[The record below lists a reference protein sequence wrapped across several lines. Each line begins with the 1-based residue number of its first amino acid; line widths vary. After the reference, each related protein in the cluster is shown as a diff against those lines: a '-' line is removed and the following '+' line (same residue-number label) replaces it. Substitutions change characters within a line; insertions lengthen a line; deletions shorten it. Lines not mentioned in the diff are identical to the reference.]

1 MGHHQGHEL
10 LPADFLRGP
19 HQVED
24 RMADPRKA
32 AEVILRCTSQAERD
46 PVSCVDDVNV
56 VSNGRSVRLTRRRRR
71 SGLLPFQWLDAL
83 GTGSRNVQP
92 ALDRCP
98 GAAWRRILRN
108 QDGDPGSFPTDARRS
123 IRQMDK
129 AIRKGLKMPG
139 EVNNTTLPTCRMS
152 EHQRRPALTSMPST
166 SSALSFT
173 PRGTAPDGCAPAT
186 TPRRAQRIRH
196 LFLKSLASFTTEPFK
211 GISPRLPSDST
222 TSRQS
227 CSHASFVR
235 PYEPQPGRGD
245 STMSSRRGSPHRTI
259 LRI

>member
-1 MGHHQGHEL
+1 ML
-10 LPADFLRGP
+10 LGLAPGMSNPPLI
-19 HQVED
+19 
-24 RMADPRKA
+24 A
-32 AEVILRCTSQAERD
+32 APEPL
-46 PVSCVDDVNV
+46 
-56 VSNGRSVRLTRRRRR
+56 
-71 SGLLPFQWLDAL
+71 
-83 GTGSRNVQP
+83 
-92 ALDRCP
+92 
-98 GAAWRRILRN
+98 GAAFCGTRMGIP
-108 QDGDPGSFPTDARRS
+108 DPSRPTRDAAYARWTKRFE
-123 IRQMDK
+123 K
-129 AIRKGLKMPG
+129 
-139 EVNNTTLPTCRMS
+139 V
-152 EHQRRPALTSMPST
+152 SMPST

-259 LRI
+259 LRIWPSSAGVPLGHSPYTAMLDPSTSVRQLCSSITLSNDVNFSVALRLCASTRMAPLSRSPCGCVGSSRWMTASKGPNLRNSVDSWRRWLESQILNSSEPR